1 MHDLKWSNQDKA
13 IARKAFNQALEREF
27 AAVIEKAKQ
36 MASRIKEPEDL
47 WNLEDYL
54 TQSRKKIDE
63 TYDYR
68 YSVLPLVFGN
78 LLMEG
83 RLREQEL
90 QGLGDDKLSLIRRY
104 VQISTER

>member
-1 MHDLKWSNQDKA
+1 
-13 IARKAFNQALEREF
+13 
-27 AAVIEKAKQ
+27 

-78 LLMEG
+78 LVMEG
-83 RLREQEL
+83 RLREEEL
-90 QGLGDDKLSLIRRY
+90 QGLGDDKLGLIRRY